1 MNMAGSTERGSI
13 LTALL
18 LFKGNLKDHLIFAKY
33 VIWATVDFASDIG
46 LVVSCLSNDSIK
58 YFGVAMLLIMLLCIF
73 TSYVGFSR
81 KKEKKRYEIISLL
94 FNMWP
99 VAEGLTLWLGRKKLG
114 HLDRIKKYQQ
124 NVASINSILEG
135 VPQCFITMRV
145 LSFEHFNEESG
156 SVYLLS
162 AKAGMTIISA
172 VVGIFSFVTEGPL
185 QIVLQMRY
193 KIFLLFS
200 ITLGLGSELS
210 NVFFTIY
217 NLDKNNCFGHRN
229 ETHQLNCSKSG
240 GAAGEIFGELVHKS
254 GLVKSPEESTIMIFF
269 QLLGPNLI
277 FSILSAVSLT
287 RLGAWKFLRLI
298 GTFPQLV
305 IVPFITP
312 FTYGIMCASCNCSH
326 VTECEKP
333 KIVFSK
339 SLTALNFATT
349 RVPFHVATF
358 FDLLKK
364 WPATGVP
371 LAIILYA
378 AETIAIVGTL
388 FIILKLGR

>member
-1 MNMAGSTERGSI
+1 MEGSTERGHI
-13 LTALL
+13 LTTALL
-18 LFKGNLKDHLIFAKY
+18 LFKRNPKDHLIFVKY
-33 VIWATVDFASDIG
+33 VIWDTVDFFSDIS

-58 YFGVAMLLIMLLCIF
+58 FYGVAMLLVMVLCVF
-73 TSYVGFSR
+73 TSYAGFSR
-81 KKEKKRYEIISLL
+81 KKEKKWYEIVSLL

-99 VAEGLTLWLGRKKLG
+99 IAEGLILWLGRKKVG
-114 HLDRIKKYQQ
+114 HEDRIKEYQQ
-124 NVASINSILEG
+124 NVSSINNIVEG

-145 LSFEHFNEESG
+145 LSFKHFSEEKR

-162 AKAGMTIISA
+162 LKAGMTIISA
-172 VVGIFSFVTEGPL
+172 VVGIFSFVTEGPV

-229 ETHQLNCSKSG
+229 ETQLNCSHPG
-240 GAAGEIFGELVHKS
+240 GIFGELVQKS
-254 GLVKSPEESTIMIFF
+254 GGWVESNEVSRIVIFF

-277 FSILSAVSLT
+277 FSILSAVSFT
-287 RLGAWKFLRLI
+287 RLGAKNFLRLI
-298 GTFPQLV
+298 ATFPQLV

-312 FTYGIMCASCNCSH
+312 FSYGIMCKSCNCSH
-326 VTECEKP
+326 VTKCEEP

-339 SLTALNFATT
+339 SFTALNFATT
-349 RVPFHVATF
+349 RIPFYLAAF
-358 FDLLKK
+358 FDHLKK
-364 WPATGVP
+364 EPEIGAP
-371 LAIILYA
+371 FAIILYV

-388 FIILKLGR
+388 FIVLKPGG